1 MKQDY
6 LDKWPPIDERLVPLL
21 RELYSITVED
31 LKGSEWDR
39 GFLAGQ
45 LDVLTKLNTIYETQR
60 SGNSKARNVRR

>member
-21 RELYSITVED
+21 KELYPITVED
-31 LKGSEWDR
+31 LKGSEWER

-45 LDVLTKLNTIYETQR
+45 HDILTKLNTIYETQR
-60 SGNSKARNVRR
+60 SGNSKAQHVRR